1 MEMNT
6 NLEKL
11 IDVLRTHKNDLTLP
25 EDIYHAMTKYFSEE
39 EEETEY
45 RMDIRIV
52 PKSTSPCALAYDRHY
67 KILANNEVE
76 LAKEVFSY
84 TRPFLINSELK
95 IGCICMEK
103 VNSEE
108 ICCPFVIINHKD
120 RPDTIYAID
129 IEDARYANTWKYY
142 VRFRYSKPVIK
153 PGESVNCIATIHGIL
168 YQYSKDEIANLIK
181 NENTLSVFD
190 VLIVNTDLSTKYC
203 IYSNAENAVIHL

>member
-1 MEMNT
+1 MEMNA

-39 EEETEY
+39 EKETEY
-45 RMDIRIV
+45 RMDIKLI
-52 PKSTSPCALAYDRHY
+52 PTSASHYALAFDKHCE
-67 KILANNEVE
+67 ILASNESE
-76 LAKEVFSY
+76 LAKELFSHI
-84 TRPFLINSELK
+84 RPFLIDSELK
-95 IGCICMEK
+95 IRCICMEK
-103 VNSEE
+103 VNSED
-108 ICCPFVIINHKD
+108 ICCPFVINHKD
-120 RPDTIYAID
+120 RPDTIYALD
-129 IEDARYANTWKYY
+129 IEGAWNYY
-142 VRFRYSKPVIK
+142 VRFRSGKPVIK

-181 NENTLSVFD
+181 NENAMNVFD

>member
-1 MEMNT
+1 MEMNV

-11 IDVLRTHKNDLTLP
+11 IDVLRKHKNDLTLP
-25 EDIYHAMTKYFSEE
+25 EDIYNAMTKYFSEE

-45 RMDIRIV
+45 RMDIRLI
-52 PKSTSPCALAYDRHY
+52 PKSTSPYALACDKHY
-67 KILANNEVE
+67 KILASNEVE
-76 LAKEVFSY
+76 LAKEIFSY
-84 TRPFLINSELK
+84 IRPLLINSELK

-108 ICCPFVIINHKD
+108 ICCPFVIHHKD

-129 IEDARYANTWKYY
+129 IDDARYTNTWKYY
-142 VRFRYSKPVIK
+142 VRFRSGKPVIK
-153 PGESVNCIATIHGIL
+153 PGEAVNCIATIHGIL

-181 NENTLSVFD
+181 NENAMNVFD
-190 VLIVNTDLSTKYC
+190 VLIVNTDLSIKYC

>member
-1 MEMNT
+1 MEMNA

-25 EDIYHAMTKYFSEE
+25 EDIYNAMTKYFSEE
-39 EEETEY
+39 EKETEY
-45 RMDIRIV
+45 CMDIRIV
-52 PKSTSPCALAYDRHY
+52 PKSTSPYALACDKHY
-67 KILANNEVE
+67 KFFASNEVE
-76 LAKEVFSY
+76 LAKEIFSY
-84 TRPFLINSELK
+84 IRPLLINSELK

-108 ICCPFVIINHKD
+108 IYCPFVIHHKD
-120 RPDTIYAID
+120 RPDTIYALD
-129 IEDARYANTWKYY
+129 IEDTRYTNIWKYY
-142 VRFRYSKPVIK
+142 VRFRSGKPVIK

-168 YQYSKDEIANLIK
+168 YQYSKDEIANLIM
-181 NENTLSVFD
+181 NENAMNVFD

>member
-11 IDVLRTHKNDLTLP
+11 IDVLRTHRHDLTLP

-45 RMDIRIV
+45 RMDIRLI
-52 PKSTSPCALAYDRHY
+52 PKSTSPYALAFDKHY
-67 KILANNEVE
+67 KILASNEVE
-76 LAKEVFSY
+76 LAKEIFSY
-84 TRPFLINSELK
+84 IRPFLINSELK

-142 VRFRYSKPVIK
+142 VRFRSSKPVIK

-181 NENTLSVFD
+181 NENAMNAFD
-190 VLIVNTDLSTKYC
+190 VLIVDTDLSTKYC
-203 IYSNAENAVIHL
+203 IYSNAENAVIRL

>member
-25 EDIYHAMTKYFSEE
+25 EDIYNAMTKYFSEE

-45 RMDIRIV
+45 RMDIRLI
-52 PKSTSPCALAYDRHY
+52 PKSTSPYALACDKHY
-67 KILANNEVE
+67 KILASNEVE
-76 LAKEVFSY
+76 LAKEIFSY

-95 IGCICMEK
+95 ISCICMEK

-108 ICCPFVIINHKD
+108 ITCPFVIQHKD
-120 RPDTIYAID
+120 RPDTIYALD

-142 VRFRYSKPVIK
+142 VRFRSGKPVIK

-168 YQYSKDEIANLIK
+168 YQYSRDEIANLII
-181 NENTLSVFD
+181 NENAMNVFD

-203 IYSNAENAVIHL
+203 IYSNAENAMIHL

>member
-39 EEETEY
+39 DEETEY

-52 PKSTSPCALAYDRHY
+52 PKSTSPYALSYDRHY
-67 KILANNEVE
+67 KILASNEVE
-76 LAKEVFSY
+76 LAKEIFSY

-95 IGCICMEK
+95 ISCICMEK

-108 ICCPFVIINHKD
+108 ITCPFVIHHKD
-120 RPDTIYAID
+120 RPDTIYALD

-142 VRFRYSKPVIK
+142 VRFRSGKPVIK

-168 YQYSKDEIANLIK
+168 YQYSRDEIANLII
-181 NENTLSVFD
+181 NENAMNVFD

-203 IYSNAENAVIHL
+203 IYSNAENAMIHL

>member
-1 MEMNT
+1 MENNT

-11 IDVLRTHKNDLTLP
+11 IDVLRAHKNDLTLP
-25 EDIYHAMTKYFSEE
+25 EDIYNAMTKYFSEE

-52 PKSTSPCALAYDRHY
+52 PKSTSPYALAYDRHY
-67 KILANNEVE
+67 KILASNEVE
-76 LAKEVFSY
+76 LAKEIFSY
-84 TRPFLINSELK
+84 IRPFLINSELK

-108 ICCPFVIINHKD
+108 ICCPFVINHKD
-120 RPDTIYAID
+120 RPDTIYALD
-129 IEDARYANTWKYY
+129 IEDEKYANTWKYY
-142 VRFRYSKPVIK
+142 VRFRSGKPVIK
-153 PGESVNCIATIHGIL
+153 PGEAVNCIATIHGIL
-168 YQYSKDEIANLIK
+168 YQYSKDEIANLIM
-181 NENTLSVFD
+181 NENAMNVFD

>member
-25 EDIYHAMTKYFSEE
+25 EDIYNAMTKYFSEE
-39 EEETEY
+39 EKETEY
-45 RMDIRIV
+45 RLDIRIV

-67 KILANNEVE
+67 KILASNEVE
-76 LAKEVFSY
+76 LAKEIFSY
-84 TRPFLINSELK
+84 IRPFLINSELK
-95 IGCICMEK
+95 ISCICMEK

-108 ICCPFVIINHKD
+108 ITCPFVIQHKD
-120 RPDTIYAID
+120 RPDTIYALD
-129 IEDARYANTWKYY
+129 IEDTRYANTWKYY
-142 VRFRYSKPVIK
+142 VRFRSGKPVIK

-168 YQYSKDEIANLIK
+168 YQYSRDEIANLII
-181 NENTLSVFD
+181 NENAMNVFD

-203 IYSNAENAVIHL
+203 IYSNAENAMIRL